1 MGSHAGGMS
10 TTHSVAKPVMCMSRF
25 STDESAEDLPHQKFS
40 QKQYMLMSRQFGLP
54 EWWLGVPPRQIP
66 PEYEYTAA
74 NFNPSAYPKSL
85 RWRNNY
91 RSVRRRPGLW
101 ELSAEDF
108 WAEGK
113 KVERLPAC
121 RKYLAERRR
130 RPAPAA
136 MRAHMATL
144 VVLPDGGV
152 ASAVVAA
159 EVNAEAVQVSRNAP
173 PALHS
178 TATDQE
184 EIAVVGE
191 RTFAQRDAE
200 CRKRTID
207 LNNETPRKQG
217 RAAAGALEERVVGAR
232 SVCTAAVAKRA
243 RELALSAFDEYMADR
258 IDAAEFDR
266 RKAEAR
272 AKATAEHAT
281 LTELERASAEYMEAV
296 SARTKAEAA
305 LSTSEAA
312 EDAAEALAAA
322 KFADKFRRSSRI
334 L

>member
-1 MGSHAGGMS
+1 MS
-10 TTHSVAKPVMCMSRF
+10 TQL
-25 STDESAEDLPHQKFS
+25 DLP
-40 QKQYMLMSRQFGLP
+40 
-54 EWWLGVPPRQIP
+54 EWLGVPLRQIP
-66 PEYEYTAA
+66 PEYEYNAA
-74 NFNPSAYPKSL
+74 NFNRSACPKSFW
-85 RWRNNY
+85 WRKNY
-91 RSVRRRPGLW
+91 RAVRRRPGLRP
-101 ELSAEDF
+101 LSEHDF
-108 WAEGK
+108 WVRAEHDF
-113 KVERLPAC
+113 ERMPKC

-130 RPAPAA
+130 RPALAVT
-136 MRAHMATL
+136 RAHLDTL
-144 VVLPDGGV
+144 VALADGGG
-152 ASAVVAA
+152 ASAEMAA

-184 EIAVVGE
+184 EVAVVGE

-207 LNNETPRKQG
+207 LNNETPRKRG

-232 SVCTAAVAKRA
+232 SVCTAAVGKRA

-272 AKATAEHAT
+272 AKATAEHAP

-312 EDAAEALAAA
+312 EDAAEAKLEAVL
-322 KFADKFRRSSRI
+322 RGLERGRPGSSGVKAE
-334 L
+334 